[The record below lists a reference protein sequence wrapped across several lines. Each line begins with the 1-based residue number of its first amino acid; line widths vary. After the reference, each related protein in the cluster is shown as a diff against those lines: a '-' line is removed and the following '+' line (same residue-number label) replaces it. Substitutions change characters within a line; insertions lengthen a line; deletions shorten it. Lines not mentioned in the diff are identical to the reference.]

1 MSDDLP
7 DIKVQSPLKISNS
20 TRRTIET
27 LEHNNFPICQSIYRE
42 KSEWFG
48 LKKKAIIVHRTTEH
62 GFDIAI
68 IK

>member
-7 DIKVQSPLKISNS
+7 DIKVESPVKIEAS
-20 TRRTIET
+20 TRRTVEI

-48 LKKKAIIVHRTTEH
+48 LKKKAIIVHRTNEN
-62 GFDIAI
+62 GFEIVI
-68 IK
+68 VR